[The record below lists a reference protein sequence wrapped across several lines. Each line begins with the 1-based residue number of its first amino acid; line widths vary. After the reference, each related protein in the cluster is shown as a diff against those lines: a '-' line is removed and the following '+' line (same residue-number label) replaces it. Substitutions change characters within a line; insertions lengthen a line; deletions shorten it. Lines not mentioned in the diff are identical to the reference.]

1 MTLRADTDFDQRRRV
16 FQRLSLRNRF
26 VTVLRLALPLLG
38 ALVLALLCAQIYI
51 TSLTRQ
57 YGVSRI
63 SIDRDS
69 IAVDTPKYAGVMADG
84 SSYSM
89 TSASAKAALN
99 AMDVIDLS
107 DAKVN
112 FSKAD
117 GTQMNAV
124 AAAASMQ
131 TTDQLVFIPGLANV
145 SDSTGTRGTLNA
157 SVVNWPHQTL
167 HSTGKVHFDYADG
180 TVIDAEGLDYD
191 AKARTWTF
199 HQATVV
205 LAKTPGEQP

>member
-1 MTLRADTDFDQRRRV
+1 MTASADTDFDQRQRV
-16 FQRLSLRNRF
+16 FRRLRLRNRF

-38 ALVLALLCAQIYI
+38 ALVLALLCGQIYL

-63 SIDRDS
+63 TIDRGS
-69 IAVDTPKYAGVMADG
+69 IAVDSPKYAGVMGDG

-89 TSASAKAALN
+89 TSASAKAALTDMN
-99 AMDVIDLS
+99 VIDLT

-112 FSKAD
+112 FTKAD

-131 TTDQLVFIPGLANV
+131 TTDQLIFVPGLANV
-145 SDSTGTRGTLNA
+145 SDSTGTRGTLN
-157 SVVNWPHQTL
+157 
-167 HSTGKVHFDYADG
+167 D
-180 TVIDAEGLDYD
+180 
-191 AKARTWTF
+191 
-199 HQATVV
+199 
-205 LAKTPGEQP
+205 